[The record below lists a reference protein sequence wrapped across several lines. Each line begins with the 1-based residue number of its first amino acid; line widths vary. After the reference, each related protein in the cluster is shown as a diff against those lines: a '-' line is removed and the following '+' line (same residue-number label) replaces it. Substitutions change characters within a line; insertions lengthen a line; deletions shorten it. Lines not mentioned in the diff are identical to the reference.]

1 MISNI
6 LNSELIQTYGGT
18 FAATTYLE
26 YAADMGM
33 SVAQYRL
40 GCIYEKGLYG
50 IRVNLAKAFDY
61 YELAANSNNNG
72 YAMLALSRLYNQ
84 GVKLPQEQLQE
95 QLSNFEQ
102 DESGWMKTQLRD
114 EDAAF
119 RWCHLAADQ
128 NIPDACYLI
137 G

>member
-1 MISNI
+1 M
-6 LNSELIQTYGGT
+6 IQTYGGT

-33 SVAQYRL
+33 SAAQYRL
-40 GCIYEKGLYG
+40 GRIYEQGLYG
-50 IRVNLAKAFDY
+50 IRINISKAFNY
-61 YELAANSNNNG
+61 YELAATTNNNG

-84 GVKLPQEQLQE
+84 GVQVPQEQLEDQ
-95 QLSNFEQ
+95 SIIFEQ
-102 DESGWMKTQLRD
+102 DESGWVKTRLRD

-128 NIPDACYLI
+128 NIPDACYLL